1 MKFLADARAFT
12 LAIDRYVVL
21 TVQWTLVLLLTLM
34 SVVIFANVVLRY
46 VSGSS
51 IVWAEEVARYA
62 MVWLT
67 FLGMGLVF
75 RIGGHI
81 AIENLQDA
89 ISARFSQWLRG
100 AILLAIVLLGFGMV
114 QMGLVYMGRS
124 QFQMTASTQIPF
136 SYIYAAVP
144 VGGALLVWSAIA
156 TGLSYVKLRKF
167 EIDTTSE
174 THLEGVQI

>member
-1 MKFLADARAFT
+1 MKFFADARARI

-21 TVQWTLVLLLTLM
+21 TVRWTLVFLLTLM

-67 FLGMGLVF
+67 FLGMGAVF

-89 ISARFSQWLRG
+89 VSARLSQWLRS
-100 AILLAIVLLGFGMV
+100 AIFLLILLLGIGMV
-114 QMGLVYMGRS
+114 HMGLVYMGRS

-136 SYIYAAVP
+136 SYVYAAVP

-156 TGLSYVKLRKF
+156 TGLSYVKFRKF
-167 EIDTTSE
+167 EVDATSE
-174 THLEGVQI
+174 AHLEGVQI